1 MTTKQLVKVRNLVFD
16 VMLFLEDPETIDWGN
31 VSTDEVEELY
41 VVLRQECAEQGV
53 NEDEMVD

>member
-31 VSTDEVEELY
+31 VSKNEVEELY
-41 VVLRQECAEQGV
+41 LELKKECAEQGV
-53 NEDEMVD
+53 NEDEMVE